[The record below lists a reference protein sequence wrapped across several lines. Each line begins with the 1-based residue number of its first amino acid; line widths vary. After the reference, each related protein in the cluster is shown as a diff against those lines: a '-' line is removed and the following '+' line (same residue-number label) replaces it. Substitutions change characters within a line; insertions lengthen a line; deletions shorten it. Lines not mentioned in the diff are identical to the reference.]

1 MWEHERLV
9 VRTGK
14 RSGMT
19 TMVAVHS
26 SAAGPAVGGTRMK
39 EYAAIT
45 DAVTD
50 VLRLSK
56 AMTLKCEAAGIP
68 HGGAKS
74 VIVVDREITPELR
87 RAVLLDHADLI
98 NEFGGAYRAGPDVG
112 TGPDDMAVLRELTP
126 HAYCLPEEQG
136 GTGSSSGPTARGVLA
151 ALKAASRHT
160 FGTSDLTGRK
170 VVISGFGSV
179 GELIARGL
187 AGADVTV
194 SDVDGSRRTAE
205 FGWVDPDQAY
215 RTRADVLVPAAVGG
229 VLSPETVE
237 HLDVKLVVGPANNQ
251 LTDDGVAGLLRD
263 RGIVWVPDHVA
274 SAGGVIYTLARED
287 DGADHETALKR
298 VDGIEATVDR
308 LLRTR
313 QRNGGSAPAEVSNM
327 GI

>member
-9 VRTGK
+9 VRTGR

-19 TMVAVHS
+19 TMVALHS
-26 SAAGPAVGGTRMK
+26 AEAGPAVGGCRMK
-39 EYAAIT
+39 AYAHVNDAI
-45 DAVTD
+45 TD

-74 VIVVDREITPELR
+74 VIVVDRELTPERR

-112 TGPDDMAVLRELTP
+112 TGPADMLVLRELTP
-126 HAYCLPEEQG
+126 HAYCLPEEHG

-151 ALKAASRHT
+151 ALRAAARHT
-160 FGTSDLTGRK
+160 FGTPDLTGRK

-187 AGADVTV
+187 EGADITV
-194 SDVDGSRRTAE
+194 SDVDESRRTDE
-205 FGWVDPDQAY
+205 FGWVHPDEAY
-215 RTRADVLVPAAVGG
+215 EIKADVLVPAAVGG
-229 VLSPETVE
+229 VLSPETVAR
-237 HLDVKLVVGPANNQ
+237 LDVRLVVGPANNQ
-251 LTDDGVAGLLRD
+251 LTDDGVAALLEE

-298 VDGIEATVDR
+298 VDAIEATVER
-308 LLRTR
+308 LLAR
-313 QRNGGSAPAEVSNM
+313 QRDDSRTSVPVVNM

>member
-1 MWEHERLV
+1 MWEHEQLV
-9 VRTGK
+9 VRTGR

-19 TMVAVHS
+19 TMVALHS
-26 SAAGPAVGGTRMK
+26 TAAGPAVGGCRMK
-39 EYAAIT
+39 AYAEIT

-50 VLRLSK
+50 VLRLSR
-56 AMTLKCEAAGIP
+56 AMTLKCAAAGLP

-74 VIVVDREITPELR
+74 VIVVDRPLTPELR

-112 TGPDDMAVLRELTP
+112 TGPDDMLVFRERTP
-126 HAYCLPEEQG
+126 YAYCLPEEHG

-151 ALKAASRHT
+151 ALRAAAQHV

-179 GELIARGL
+179 GELIARNL
-187 AGADVTV
+187 TGADVIV
-194 SDVDGSRRTAE
+194 SDVDERRRTGE
-205 FGWVDPDQAY
+205 FGWVQPELAY
-215 RTRADVLVPAAVGG
+215 RTPADVLVPAAVGG
-229 VLSPETVE
+229 VLSPEVVRE
-237 HLDVKLVVGPANNQ
+237 LDVRLVVGPANNQ
-251 LTDDGVAGLLRD
+251 LTDDGVADLLAE

-298 VDGIEATVDR
+298 VDAIEETVRR
-308 LLRTR
+308 LLGAT
-313 QRNGGSAPAEVSNM
+313 G
-327 GI
+327 

>member
-1 MWEHERLV
+1 MWEHEQLV

-19 TMVAVHS
+19 TMVALHS
-26 SAAGPAVGGTRMK
+26 TEAGPAVGGCRMK
-39 EYAAIT
+39 PYDQIT

-56 AMTLKCEAAGIP
+56 AMTLKCAAAGIP

-74 VIVVDREITPELR
+74 VIVVDRPLTPALR
-87 RAVLLDHADLI
+87 RQVLLDHADLI

-151 ALKAASRHT
+151 ALKAASQHV
-160 FGTSDLTGRK
+160 FGTPDLTGRK

-187 AGADVTV
+187 EGAEVIV
-194 SDVDGSRRTAE
+194 SDVDGGRRTDE
-205 FGWVDPDQAY
+205 FGWVEPDQAY
-215 RTRADVLVPAAVGG
+215 RIKADVLVPAAVGG
-229 VLSPETVE
+229 VLSPETVAQ
-237 HLDVKLVVGPANNQ
+237 LDVRLIVGPANNQ
-251 LTDDGVAGLLRD
+251 LTDDSVAGLLAQ

-298 VDGIEATVDR
+298 VDDIEATVGK
-308 LLRTR
+308 LLGTR
-313 QRNGGSAPAEVSNM
+313 Q
-327 GI
+327 

>member
-14 RSGMT
+14 RSGVT
-19 TMVAVHS
+19 TMVAIHS
-26 SAAGPAVGGTRMK
+26 TAAGPAVGGCRMK
-39 EYAAIT
+39 AYGQIT

-74 VIVVDREITPELR
+74 VIVADRPLTPEQR
-87 RAVLLDHADLI
+87 RDVLLDHADLV

-126 HAYCLPEEQG
+126 WAYCLPEDQG

-151 ALKAASRHT
+151 ALKAAAEHT
-160 FGTSDLTGRK
+160 FGTADLTGRK

-179 GELIARGL
+179 GELIAEGL
-187 AGADVTV
+187 PGADITV
-194 SDVDGSRRTAE
+194 SDVDESRRSDR
-205 FGWVDPDQAY
+205 FGWVHPDEAY
-215 RTRADVLVPAAVGG
+215 KVKADVLVPAAVGG
-229 VLSPETVE
+229 VLSPDTVRE
-237 HLDVKLVVGPANNQ
+237 LDVRLVVGPANNQ
-251 LTDDGVAGLLRD
+251 LTDDGVANLLAE

-287 DGADHETALKR
+287 DGDDHDTALRR
-298 VDGIEATVDR
+298 VDVIEDTVR
-308 LLRTR
+308 KLLANR
-313 QRNGGSAPAEVSNM
+313 
-327 GI
+327 

>member
-9 VRTGK
+9 VRAGR

-19 TMVAVHS
+19 TMVALHS
-26 SAAGPAVGGTRMK
+26 TEAGPAVGGCRMK
-39 EYAAIT
+39 AYAQIG

-74 VIVVDREITPELR
+74 VIVVDGELTPERR

-112 TGPDDMAVLRELTP
+112 TGPADMLVLRELTP
-126 HAYCLPEEQG
+126 HAYCLPEEHG

-151 ALKAASRHT
+151 ALKAAARQT

-187 AGADVTV
+187 EGADITV
-194 SDVDGSRRTAE
+194 SDVDESRRTDE
-205 FGWVDPDQAY
+205 FGWVHPDEAY
-215 RTRADVLVPAAVGG
+215 EIKADVLVPAAVGG
-229 VLSPETVE
+229 VLGPETVAR
-237 HLDVKLVVGPANNQ
+237 LDVRLVVGPANNQ
-251 LTDDGVAGLLRD
+251 LTDDGVAALLEE
-263 RGIVWVPDHVA
+263 RGIVWIPDHVA

-298 VDGIEATVDR
+298 VDGIEATVER
-308 LLRTR
+308 LLLAR
-313 QRNGGSAPAEVSNM
+313 QRDDSGTSSPVGNM

>member
-1 MWEHERLV
+1 MWEHEQLV

-19 TMVAVHS
+19 TMVALHS
-26 SAAGPAVGGTRMK
+26 TEAGPAVGGCRMK
-39 EYAAIT
+39 AYERIT

-56 AMTLKCEAAGIP
+56 AMTLKCRDAGIP

-74 VIVVDREITPELR
+74 VIVVDREVTPELR

-112 TGPDDMAVLRELTP
+112 TGPDDMLVLRERTP
-126 HAYCLPEEQG
+126 HAYCLPEEHG

-151 ALKAASRHT
+151 ALKASAQHV
-160 FGTSDLTGRK
+160 FGTSDLAGKK

-179 GELIARGL
+179 GQLIAQGL
-187 AGADVTV
+187 EGAEVIV
-194 SDVDGSRRTAE
+194 SDVDESKRSDA
-205 FGWVDPDQAY
+205 FGWVPPDEAY
-215 RTRADVLVPAAVGG
+215 RTKADVLVPAAVGG
-229 VLSPETVE
+229 VLSPEVVKD
-237 HLDVKLVVGPANNQ
+237 LDVRLIVGPANNQ
-251 LTDDGVAGLLRD
+251 LTDDGVADLLAE

-287 DGADHETALKR
+287 DGADHETALAR
-298 VDGIEATVDR
+298 VDVIEATVRR
-308 LLRTR
+308 LLAR
-313 QRNGGSAPAEVSNM
+313 Q
-327 GI
+327 

>member
-14 RSGMT
+14 RSGVT
-19 TMVAVHS
+19 TMVALHS
-26 SAAGPAVGGTRMK
+26 TAAGPAVGGCRMK
-39 EYAAIT
+39 PYARIT
-45 DAVTD
+45 DAVED

-74 VIVVDREITPELR
+74 VIVADRELTPELR

-98 NEFGGAYRAGPDVG
+98 NEFGGAYLSGPDVG

-151 ALKAASRHT
+151 ALKAAARHT

-170 VVISGFGSV
+170 VVVSGFGSV

-187 AGADVTV
+187 EGANVVV
-194 SDVDGSRRTAE
+194 SDVDGSRRTDE
-205 FGWVDPDQAY
+205 FGWVEPGEAY

-229 VLSPETVE
+229 VLSPEVVRD
-237 HLDVKLVVGPANNQ
+237 LDVRLVVGPANNQ
-251 LTDDGVAGLLRD
+251 LTDDGVAALLEE

-287 DGADHETALKR
+287 DGDDHETALKR
-298 VDGIEATVDR
+298 VDRIEATVEK
-308 LLRTR
+308 LLRTSR
-313 QRNGGSAPAEVSNM
+313 HDLPIGM
-327 GI
+327 

>member
-1 MWEHERLV
+1 MWEHEQLV

-19 TMVAVHS
+19 TMVALHS
-26 SAAGPAVGGTRMK
+26 TEAGPAVGGCRMK
-39 EYAAIT
+39 SYDQIT

-56 AMTLKCEAAGIP
+56 AMTLKCAAAGIP

-74 VIVVDREITPELR
+74 VIVVDRPLTPRLR
-87 RAVLLDHADLI
+87 REVLLDHADLI
-98 NEFGGAYRAGPDVG
+98 NEFAGAYRAGPDVG

-151 ALKAASRHT
+151 ALRAASQHV
-160 FGTSDLTGRK
+160 FGTHDLTGKK

-187 AGADVTV
+187 EGAEVVV
-194 SDVDGSRRTAE
+194 SDVDESRRTGE
-205 FGWVDPDQAY
+205 FGWVHPAQAY
-215 RTRADVLVPAAVGG
+215 QVEADVLVPAAVGG
-229 VLSPETVE
+229 VLSPETVAR
-237 HLDVKLVVGPANNQ
+237 LDVRLIVGPANNQ
-251 LTDDGVAGLLRD
+251 LTDDSVAGLLEQ
-263 RGIVWVPDHVA
+263 RGVVWVPDHVA

-298 VDGIEATVDR
+298 VDGIEETVR
-308 LLRTR
+308 ELLRSR
-313 QRNGGSAPAEVSNM
+313 Q
-327 GI
+327 